1 MKNKSTSNLEIINAC
16 KEIFKEKGLNS
27 LNMREVASRCNVA
40 LGSIYNYYPSKSM
53 LLLDTIDS
61 IWKEILHKFNFEGNR
76 FDEKVRDLFCL
87 IQEGSESYLDF
98 FNVHV
103 YILPKMEKV
112 RGRAAME
119 KYFQNIKNK
128 LLDCLNQD
136 KEVNPV
142 FFNEEMTKEQFVE
155 FVFDNLIN
163 LLLRKQDNCDGLL
176 YVIRRCIY

>member
-1 MKNKSTSNLEIINAC
+1 
-16 KEIFKEKGLNS
+16 
-27 LNMREVASRCNVA
+27 
-40 LGSIYNYYPSKSM
+40 
-53 LLLDTIDS
+53 
-61 IWKEILHKFNFEGNR
+61 
-76 FDEKVRDLFCL
+76 
-87 IQEGSESYLDF
+87 
-98 FNVHV
+98 
-103 YILPKMEKV
+103 
-112 RGRAAME
+112 ME

-136 KEVNPV
+136 KEVNTV

>member
-1 MKNKSTSNLEIINAC
+1 MKNKSTSNSEIINAC

-76 FDEKVRDLFCL
+76 FDEKVSDLFYL
-87 IQEGSESYLDF
+87 IQEGSEIYTDF

-103 YILPKMEKV
+103 
-112 RGRAAME
+112 
-119 KYFQNIKNK
+119 
-128 LLDCLNQD
+128 
-136 KEVNPV
+136 
-142 FFNEEMTKEQFVE
+142 
-155 FVFDNLIN
+155 
-163 LLLRKQDNCDGLL
+163 
-176 YVIRRCIY
+176 

>member
-1 MKNKSTSNLEIINAC
+1 MKNKSTSNSEIINAC

-87 IQEGSESYLDF
+87 IQEGSESYPDF

-136 KEVNPV
+136 KEVNLV

-176 YVIRRCIY
+176 YVICRCIY